1 MSLRKRVSTWIIRA
15 LILLCLGFSLRPVQ
29 APAADYAFVSPV
41 FYTYDY
47 ISASTGG
54 TQLTLGAD
62 AVSAAVDLGFTFNYY
77 NNAYTQII
85 IGSNGAIGFPSDT
98 TSLDTTL
105 HLPSIPDPAAPNA
118 VIAPLFSNLDP
129 SKGGSIYTL
138 AGGVEGG
145 RYFVVEWI
153 GVPVAGEGGTR
164 SFEVILYE
172 DNSDILFQ
180 YKTLRGGEAM
190 DATTAT
196 VGIENQDGTSGLSLD
211 LSDPSLYLAGKF
223 VLEGKSILFSITN
236 PDADSDGMI
245 DRFETFYG
253 LDPSTDDGAGD
264 KDTDGFSNLAEF
276 DAGTNP
282 TNPDTEGDGILD
294 GKDVDPK
301 EIDADMDGIRDENE
315 DLNKDGVLDAGET
328 SPSLVDTDG
337 DGYNDAAEITYQA
350 DPRDPSSV
358 PNLSGYVKVTG
369 SIQAAI
375 DAASSGALLYI
386 PSGTYTEDLTVNK
399 AITLIGADPDSTFL
413 EGGITITGADGVVL
427 TGFTIQGADPA
438 VKILGDASSATGAVL
453 VNMTLKDCVNGILI
467 SDSAGSGGAS
477 GAATKATL
485 DQVRFNVTQPGVL
498 GYGVQVEGLQD
509 ASDQVAIKNSTIS
522 LTGGAGSVAVL
533 QSKNVTVTGN
543 TVSNAQ
549 AAGILITDGTD
560 VTVDNNTIQSNFG
573 YGVQAGGSSNA
584 VTLDRN
590 TISGNGASGINLTG
604 TASAAITDNSIT
616 SNKAYGIFSDSTGT
630 ITNSGNYL
638 SANGSGSYNGVSNT
652 SETPASVVGATSAG
666 KLTGEAAAWIRSDTG
681 GAAAVLDPPY
691 VSEDP
696 ITSIFGASVTFGSGV
711 LSTDTLVTISR
722 STETFP
728 ALPISYRYTMPVV
741 GISGSLTGQATITLP
756 VLASYGSENARVLH
770 LVNGAWEEITSLTQS
785 NYGETFLHQQ
795 VSFTAGSLGTFV
807 LVIDMPVIDPG
818 DTGGGGGGCGL
829 GRPQAW
835 FSQGSGSADPMLFL
849 PPVVLLIISR
859 LRRRSAKT

>member
-1 MSLRKRVSTWIIRA
+1 MSLLKLVSRWIIRA

-29 APAADYAFVSPV
+29 ALAADYAFVSTV
-41 FYTYDY
+41 FSTYDY

-54 TQLTLGAD
+54 TQFVLGDD

-85 IGSNGAIGFPSDT
+85 IGSNGTIGFPTDT

-105 HLPSIPDPAAPNA
+105 HLPAIPDPAAPNA
-118 VIAPLFSNLDP
+118 VIAPLSSNLDP

-138 AGGVEGG
+138 AGGVEGS

-153 GVPVAGEGGTR
+153 GVPVAGGGGTR
-164 SFEVILYE
+164 SFEMILYQ
-172 DNSDILFQ
+172 DNSDIMFQ

-190 DATTAT
+190 DAATAT
-196 VGIENQDGTSGLSLD
+196 VGIENQDGSSGLTL
-211 LSDPSLYLAGKF
+211 DPS
-223 VLEGKSILFSITN
+223 VLQEGKSVLFSITN
-236 PDADSDGMI
+236 PDGDGDGMI
-245 DRFETFYG
+245 DRFETLYS

-264 KDTDGFSNLAEF
+264 KDTDGLSNLAEF
-276 DAGTNP
+276 NAGSNP
-282 TNPDTEGDGILD
+282 GQTDTDGDGIPD
-294 GKDVDPK
+294 GKDAAPK
-301 EIDADMDGIRDENE
+301 EEDADSDGIRDANE

-328 SPSLVDTDG
+328 SPSMVDTDG
-337 DGYNDAAEITYQA
+337 DGYNDAVEITYQS

-358 PNLSGYVKVTG
+358 PGLSGYVKVTG

-386 PSGTYTEDLTVNK
+386 PSGTYTEDLVMNK
-399 AITLIGADPDSTFL
+399 TITLIGADPDSTFL
-413 EGGITITGADGVVL
+413 KGGITIIGVDGVTL
-427 TGFTIQGADPA
+427 TGFTIQTQNTDPA
-438 VKILGDASSATGAVL
+438 VKISGDASSATGAVL
-453 VNMTLKDCVNGILI
+453 VNMTLKDCVNGILV

-477 GAATKATL
+477 GAATKVTL

-498 GYGVQVEGLQD
+498 GYGIQVEGLQD

-522 LTGGAGSVAVL
+522 LTGGTGAVAIL

-560 VTVDNNTIQSNFG
+560 VTVDNNAIQSNFG
-573 YGVQAGGSSNA
+573 YGVQVGGSSTA

-604 TASAAITDNSIT
+604 TASVTITDNAIT
-616 SNKAYGIFSDSTGT
+616 SNKAYGILSDSTGT

-638 SANGSGSYNGVSNT
+638 SANSSGSYSGVSNT

-666 KLTGEAAAWIRSDTG
+666 KLTAEAAAWIRPDTG
-681 GAAAVLDPPY
+681 GTVAVLDPPY
-691 VSEDP
+691 VFNDQ

-711 LSTDTLVTISR
+711 LSTDTLITIST
-722 STETFP
+722 STETLPSLPVSNIF
-728 ALPISYRYTMPVV
+728 ALMMPVMD
-741 GISGSLTGQATITLP
+741 ISGSLTGQATITMP
-756 VLASYGSENARVLH
+756 VLASYSTENARVFQ
-770 LVNGAWEEITSLTQS
+770 LVNGTWEEITSLTTS
-785 NYGETFLHQQ
+785 NYGKTFLHQQ

-807 LVIDMPVIDPG
+807 LVIDPPVIDPG
-818 DTGGGGGGCGL
+818 DTGGGGGGGCGL
-829 GRPQAW
+829 RRPQAW
-835 FSQGSGSADPMLFL
+835 FSQGGGSADPLLFL